1 MGDRAWLTRAPIF
14 FQTEGEGSGASPP
27 APRRMQFFGRLVD
40 TLSSVT
46 NLFSNPFRVKE
57 VAVADYVSSG
67 RAREEGQLILFQNT
81 PNRTWDCILVNP
93 RNPQSGFRLFQLETE
108 ADALVNFQQ
117 YSSQLPPFYES
128 SSHILHTEVLQQLT
142 DLIRSHPSWSVAHLA
157 VELGI
162 RECFHHSRIIS
173 CANSTENE
181 EGCTPL
187 HLACRKG
194 DGEILMELVQYC
206 HAQMDVTDSNGETA
220 FHYAV
225 QSDNSQVLQLLGK
238 NASAGLNQLNNQGL
252 TPLHLACQLGKQEMV
267 RVLLLC
273 NARCN
278 IMGPSGYPIHTA
290 MKFSQKGCAE
300 MIISMD
306 SNQIH
311 SKDPRYGASPL
322 HWAKNA
328 EMARLLLKRGCD
340 VNSTS
345 SAGNTALHVA
355 VMRNRFDCVMVLLTH
370 GANADA
376 RGEHGNTPLHL
387 AMSKDNVE
395 MVKALIVFG
404 AEVDTPNDSGET
416 PAFVASKISRLVTR
430 KALLTLLRTVGA
442 DYRSPLLQGVSAEQ
456 CSATTQHS
464 FFSLER
470 SQPPPISLNNLE
482 LQDLVHISRARKP
495 AFILSSMRDEK
506 RTHDHL
512 LCLDGGGVKGLVI
525 IQLLIA
531 IEKASGI
538 ATKDLFDWVAGTS
551 TGGIL
556 ALAILHSEGSPWAW
570 GPGSVGLRP
579 ALELGWVYFQGI
591 AERVIGEGRARK
603 PFVGQPRVLESEG
616 GRSRAGG
623 QGVASD
629 GLEASSASHA
639 GRSSPLHSLRTHTS
653 GLGEAPLTPI
663 CSGRLTG
670 QGCSF
675 YSVTN
680 RVDLD
685 LQAFTLSG
693 PFFKENNTKL
703 RIPNEISN
711 LGAAEGGPCLCG
723 KLHRRVPGAP
733 AWSVPCKSVPLVPAA
748 GLCAAVCGGRPS
760 CLSPPPTP
768 LFLGKSMAY
777 MRGVYFRMKD
787 EVFRGS
793 RPYESGPLEEF
804 LKREFGEHTK
814 MTDVKK
820 PKVMLTGT
828 LSDRQPAE
836 LHLFRN
842 YEAPECVREPRFNQ
856 NVNLKPPTH
865 PSEQLVWRAARSS
878 GAAPTYFR
886 PNGRFLDGGLLAN
899 NPTLDA
905 MTEIHEYN
913 QDMIR
918 KGQGN
923 KVKKLSIVVSLGTG
937 RSPQVPVTC
946 VDVFR
951 PSNPWELAKTV
962 FGAKELGKM
971 VVDCCTDPDGRAV
984 DRARA
989 WCEMVGIQYF
999 RLRVLE

>member
-1 MGDRAWLTRAPIF
+1 
-14 FQTEGEGSGASPP
+14 
-27 APRRMQFFGRLVD
+27 MQFFGRLVN
-40 TLSSVT
+40 TLNSVT

-67 RAREEGQLILFQNT
+67 RIREEGQLVLFQNF

-93 RNPQSGFRLFQLETE
+93 RNSQNGFRLFQLERET
-108 ADALVNFQQ
+108 DALVNFQH
-117 YSSQLPPFYES
+117 YSIQLPPFYES
-128 SSHILHTEVLQQLT
+128 SSQVLHVEALQQLT
-142 DLIRSHPSWSVAHLA
+142 DLIRSHPSWSAAHLA

-162 RECFHHSRIIS
+162 RECFHHSHVIS
-173 CANSTENE
+173 CANSRENE
-181 EGCTPL
+181 EGFSPL

-194 DGEILMELVQYC
+194 DGEILAELVQYC
-206 HAQMDVTDSNGETA
+206 HAQMDVTDNNGETA

-225 QSDNSQVLQLLGK
+225 QGDNSQVLQLLGK
-238 NASAGLNQLNNQGL
+238 NASAGLNRVNNQGQ
-252 TPLHLACQLGKQEMV
+252 TPLHLACQMGKQEMV

-278 IMGPSGYPIHTA
+278 IMGPSGYPISSSALSCPHA
-290 MKFSQKGCAE
+290 QVSSGFPRCAE

-306 SNQIH
+306 SSQIH

-328 EMARLLLKRGCD
+328 EMARMLLKRGCD
-340 VNSTS
+340 VNGTS
-345 SAGNTALHVA
+345 SLGNTALHVA
-355 VMRNRFDCVMVLLTH
+355 VMRNRLDCVMALLTY
-370 GANADA
+370 GANANA

-395 MVKALIVFG
+395 MIKALIVFG
-404 AEVDTPNDSGET
+404 AEVDTPNDLGET
-416 PAFVASKISRLVTR
+416 PAFIASKIS
-430 KALLTLLRTVGA
+430 K
-442 DYRSPLLQGVSAEQ
+442 Q
-456 CSATTQHS
+456 
-464 FFSLER
+464 
-470 SQPPPISLNNLE
+470 
-482 LQDLVHISRARKP
+482 LQDIMHISRARKP

-531 IEKASGI
+531 IEKASGV

-556 ALAILHSEGSPWAW
+556 ALAI
-570 GPGSVGLRP
+570 
-579 ALELGWVYFQGI
+579 
-591 AERVIGEGRARK
+591 
-603 PFVGQPRVLESEG
+603 
-616 GRSRAGG
+616 
-623 QGVASD
+623 
-629 GLEASSASHA
+629 
-639 GRSSPLHSLRTHTS
+639 
-653 GLGEAPLTPI
+653 
-663 CSGRLTG
+663 
-670 QGCSF
+670 
-675 YSVTN
+675 
-680 RVDLD
+680 
-685 LQAFTLSG
+685 
-693 PFFKENNTKL
+693 
-703 RIPNEISN
+703 
-711 LGAAEGGPCLCG
+711 
-723 KLHRRVPGAP
+723 
-733 AWSVPCKSVPLVPAA
+733 
-748 GLCAAVCGGRPS
+748 
-760 CLSPPPTP
+760 
-768 LFLGKSMAY
+768 GKSMAY
-777 MRGVYFRMKD
+777 MRSVYFRMKD

-842 YEAPECVREPRFNQ
+842 YEAPECVREPRFSQ
-856 NVNLKPPTH
+856 NINLKPPTQ

-918 KGQGN
+918 KGQEG

-971 VVDCCTDPDGRAV
+971 VVDCVTLVPSPSRASWGDPLLLDPDRLNPQLGTDIMLDEVSDTVLVNALWETEVYIYEHR
-984 DRARA
+984 
-989 WCEMVGIQYF
+989 EQFQKLIQ
-999 RLRVLE
+999 LLLSP

>member
-1 MGDRAWLTRAPIF
+1 MGLPTAP
-14 FQTEGEGSGASPP
+14 Q
-27 APRRMQFFGRLVD
+27 RMQFFGRLVN

-57 VAVADYVSSG
+57 VSLADYASSE
-67 RAREEGQLILFQNT
+67 RVREEGQLILLHNVS
-81 PNRTWDCILVNP
+81 NRTWDCILVSP
-93 RNPQSGFRLFQLETE
+93 RNPQNGFRLFQLESE

-128 SSHILHTEVLQQLT
+128 SVQVLHVEVLQHLT
-142 DLIRSHPSWSVAHLA
+142 DLIRNHPSWTVTHLA

-194 DGEILMELVQYC
+194 DSEILVELVQYC
-206 HAQMDVTDSNGETA
+206 HAQMDVTDNKGETA

-225 QSDNSQVLQLLGK
+225 QGDNPQVLQLLGK
-238 NASAGLNQLNNQGL
+238 NASAGLNQVNNQGL
-252 TPLHLACQLGKQEMV
+252 TPLHLACQMGKQEMV

-278 IMGPSGYPIHTA
+278 IMGPGGFPIHTA

-328 EMARLLLKRGCD
+328 EMARMLLKRGCD
-340 VNSTS
+340 VDSTS
-345 SAGNTALHVA
+345 SSGNTALHVA
-355 VMRNRFDCVMVLLTH
+355 VMRNRFDCVMALLTY
-370 GANADA
+370 GANAGA

-387 AMSKDNVE
+387 AMTKDNME

-404 AEVDTPNDSGET
+404 AEVDTPNDFGET
-416 PAFVASKISRLVTR
+416 PALIASKIS
-430 KALLTLLRTVGA
+430 K
-442 DYRSPLLQGVSAEQ
+442 Q
-456 CSATTQHS
+456 
-464 FFSLER
+464 
-470 SQPPPISLNNLE
+470 
-482 LQDLVHISRARKP
+482 LQDLMPISRARKP

-506 RTHDHL
+506 RSHDHL

-531 IEKASGI
+531 IEKASGV

-556 ALAILHSEGSPWAW
+556 ALAILHS
-570 GPGSVGLRP
+570 
-579 ALELGWVYFQGI
+579 
-591 AERVIGEGRARK
+591 
-603 PFVGQPRVLESEG
+603 
-616 GRSRAGG
+616 
-623 QGVASD
+623 
-629 GLEASSASHA
+629 
-639 GRSSPLHSLRTHTS
+639 
-653 GLGEAPLTPI
+653 
-663 CSGRLTG
+663 
-670 QGCSF
+670 
-675 YSVTN
+675 
-680 RVDLD
+680 
-685 LQAFTLSG
+685 
-693 PFFKENNTKL
+693 
-703 RIPNEISN
+703 
-711 LGAAEGGPCLCG
+711 
-723 KLHRRVPGAP
+723 
-733 AWSVPCKSVPLVPAA
+733 
-748 GLCAAVCGGRPS
+748 
-760 CLSPPPTP
+760 
-768 LFLGKSMAY
+768 KSMAY

-842 YEAPECVREPRFNQ
+842 YDAPEAVREPRFNQ
-856 NVNLKPPTH
+856 NINLKPPTQ
-865 PSEQLVWRAARSS
+865 PADQLVWRAARSS

-937 RSPQVPVTC
+937 KSPQVPVTC

-999 RLRVLE
+999 RLNPQLGSDIMLDEVSDAVLVNALWETEVYIYEHREEFQKLVQLLLSP

>member
-1 MGDRAWLTRAPIF
+1 MRRAALPCTWLAARVMGRYWWSWCSTATPRWTSLTTR
-14 FQTEGEGSGASPP
+14 ERPP
-27 APRRMQFFGRLVD
+27 SIMLYRVTIPR
-40 TLSSVT
+40 
-46 NLFSNPFRVKE
+46 
-57 VAVADYVSSG
+57 
-67 RAREEGQLILFQNT
+67 
-81 PNRTWDCILVNP
+81 C
-93 RNPQSGFRLFQLETE
+93 
-108 ADALVNFQQ
+108 
-117 YSSQLPPFYES
+117 
-128 SSHILHTEVLQQLT
+128 
-142 DLIRSHPSWSVAHLA
+142 
-157 VELGI
+157 
-162 RECFHHSRIIS
+162 
-173 CANSTENE
+173 
-181 EGCTPL
+181 
-187 HLACRKG
+187 CR
-194 DGEILMELVQYC
+194 
-206 HAQMDVTDSNGETA
+206 
-220 FHYAV
+220 
-225 QSDNSQVLQLLGK
+225 
-238 NASAGLNQLNNQGL
+238 
-252 TPLHLACQLGKQEMV
+252 
-267 RVLLLC
+267 
-273 NARCN
+273 
-278 IMGPSGYPIHTA
+278 
-290 MKFSQKGCAE
+290 CAE

-328 EMARLLLKRGCD
+328 EMARMLLKRGCD

-345 SAGNTALHVA
+345 STGNTALHVA
-355 VMRNRFDCVMVLLTH
+355 VMRNRFDCVMALLTY
-370 GANADA
+370 GANAEA

-404 AEVDTPNDSGET
+404 AEVDAPNDFGET
-416 PAFVASKISRLVTR
+416 PTSLASKISKLVTR
-430 KALLTLLRTVGA
+430 RAFLTLLRTVGA
-442 DYRSPLLQGVSAEQ
+442 EYHFSHFQGVPTEQGSA
-456 CSATTQHS
+456 SSHRP

-470 SQPPPISLNNLE
+470 AQAPPVSLNSLA

-495 AFILSSMRDEK
+495 AFILSSMRNET
-506 RTHDHL
+506 RTYDHL

-531 IEKASGI
+531 IEKASGV

-556 ALAILHSEGSPWAW
+556 ALAILHS
-570 GPGSVGLRP
+570 
-579 ALELGWVYFQGI
+579 
-591 AERVIGEGRARK
+591 
-603 PFVGQPRVLESEG
+603 
-616 GRSRAGG
+616 
-623 QGVASD
+623 
-629 GLEASSASHA
+629 
-639 GRSSPLHSLRTHTS
+639 
-653 GLGEAPLTPI
+653 
-663 CSGRLTG
+663 
-670 QGCSF
+670 
-675 YSVTN
+675 
-680 RVDLD
+680 
-685 LQAFTLSG
+685 
-693 PFFKENNTKL
+693 
-703 RIPNEISN
+703 
-711 LGAAEGGPCLCG
+711 
-723 KLHRRVPGAP
+723 
-733 AWSVPCKSVPLVPAA
+733 
-748 GLCAAVCGGRPS
+748 
-760 CLSPPPTP
+760 
-768 LFLGKSMAY
+768 KSMAY

-842 YEAPECVREPRFNQ
+842 YDAPETVREPRFNQ
-856 NVNLKPPTH
+856 NINLKPLTQ
-865 PSEQLVWRAARSS
+865 PSDQLVWRAARSS

-918 KGQGN
+918 KGQGD

-937 RSPQVPVTC
+937 KSPQVPVTC

-989 WCEMVGIQYF
+989 WCEMVDIQYF
-999 RLRVLE
+999 RLNPQLGTDIMLDEVSDTVLVNALWETEVYIYEHREEFRKLIQLLLSP

>member
-1 MGDRAWLTRAPIF
+1 
-14 FQTEGEGSGASPP
+14 
-27 APRRMQFFGRLVD
+27 MQFFGRLVN
-40 TLSSVT
+40 TLSSVS

-57 VAVADYVSSG
+57 VAVADYAASERV
-67 RAREEGQLILFQNT
+67 REEGQLILFRNS

-93 RNPQSGFRLFQLETE
+93 RNSQSAFRLFQLELE

-117 YSSQLPPFYES
+117 YASQLPPFYES
-128 SSHILHTEVLQQLT
+128 SVQVLHVEVLQHLS
-142 DLIRSHPSWSVAHLA
+142 DLIRNHPSWSVAHLA

-194 DGEILMELVQYC
+194 DGEILLELVQYC
-206 HAQMDVTDSNGETA
+206 HAQMDVTDNKGENA

-225 QSDNSQVLQLLGK
+225 QGDNSQVLQLLGK
-238 NASAGLNQLNNQGL
+238 NASTGVNQVNSQGL
-252 TPLHLACQLGKQEMV
+252 TPLHLACRMGKQEMV

-278 IMGPSGYPIHTA
+278 ILGPEGYPIHTA
-290 MKFSQKGCAE
+290 MKFSQRGCAE

-345 SAGNTALHVA
+345 SSGYTALHVA
-355 VMRNRFDCVMVLLTH
+355 VMRNRFECVMVLLTY

-404 AEVDTPNDSGET
+404 AEVDTPNDFGET
-416 PAFVASKISRLVTR
+416 PAFIASKISKLVTR

-442 DYRSPLLQGVSAEQ
+442 DHRFPLLQGVPAEQ
-456 CSATTQHS
+456 GSAASHHP

-470 SQPPPISLNNLE
+470 AQPPPISLNNLE
-482 LQDLVHISRARKP
+482 LQDVMHISRARKP
-495 AFILSSMRDEK
+495 AFILSSLRDEK

-531 IEKASGI
+531 IEKASGV

-556 ALAILHSEGSPWAW
+556 ALAILHS
-570 GPGSVGLRP
+570 
-579 ALELGWVYFQGI
+579 
-591 AERVIGEGRARK
+591 
-603 PFVGQPRVLESEG
+603 
-616 GRSRAGG
+616 
-623 QGVASD
+623 
-629 GLEASSASHA
+629 
-639 GRSSPLHSLRTHTS
+639 
-653 GLGEAPLTPI
+653 
-663 CSGRLTG
+663 
-670 QGCSF
+670 
-675 YSVTN
+675 
-680 RVDLD
+680 
-685 LQAFTLSG
+685 
-693 PFFKENNTKL
+693 
-703 RIPNEISN
+703 
-711 LGAAEGGPCLCG
+711 
-723 KLHRRVPGAP
+723 
-733 AWSVPCKSVPLVPAA
+733 
-748 GLCAAVCGGRPS
+748 
-760 CLSPPPTP
+760 
-768 LFLGKSMAY
+768 KSMAY

-820 PKVMLTGT
+820 PKWLQWPEMCQSEARSQEPPLGLPHRVMLTGT

-842 YEAPECVREPRFNQ
+842 YDAPESVREPRFSPNI
-856 NVNLKPPTH
+856 NLKPLTQ
-865 PSEQLVWRAARSS
+865 PSDQLVWRAARSS

-913 QDMIR
+913 QDLIR
-918 KGQGN
+918 KGQSER
-923 KVKKLSIVVSLGTG
+923 VKKLSIVVSLGTG

-999 RLRVLE
+999 RLNPQLGADIMLDEVSDAVLVNALWETEVYIYEHREQFQKLIQLLLSP

>member
-1 MGDRAWLTRAPIF
+1 MGDRAQLTRDPVF
-14 FQTEGEGSGASPP
+14 FQAEGAGGGAQPP
-27 APRRMQFFGRLVD
+27 APQKMQFFGRLVN

-57 VAVADYVSSG
+57 VAVADYTSSG
-67 RAREEGQLILFQNT
+67 RVQEEGQLILFQNI
-81 PNRTWDCILVNP
+81 PNHTWDCILVNP
-93 RNPQSGFRLFQLETE
+93 RNSQSGFRLFQLETE
-108 ADALVNFQQ
+108 ADALVNFQH
-117 YSSQLPPFYES
+117 YSLQLPPFYES
-128 SSHILHTEVLQQLT
+128 SGHVLHVEVLQQLT
-142 DLIRSHPSWSVAHLA
+142 GLIRSHPSWSVAHLA

-173 CANSTENE
+173 CANNRENE

-194 DGEILMELVQYC
+194 DGEILVELVQYC
-206 HAQMDVTDSNGETA
+206 HAQMDVTDNNGETA

-225 QSDNSQVLQLLGK
+225 QGDNAQVLQLLGK
-238 NASAGLNQLNNQGL
+238 NASTGLNRVNNQGQ
-252 TPLHLACQLGKQEMV
+252 TPLHLACQMGKQEMV

-278 IMGPSGYPIHTA
+278 VMGSIGYPIHTA
-290 MKFSQKGCAE
+290 MKFSHKGCAE

-322 HWAKNA
+322 HWAKTA
-328 EMARLLLKRGCD
+328 EMARMLLKRGCD

-345 SAGNTALHVA
+345 STGNTALHVA
-355 VMRNRFDCVMVLLTH
+355 VMRNRFDCVMALLTY

-395 MVKALIVFG
+395 MIKALIVFG
-404 AEVDTPNDSGET
+404 AEVDTPNDFGET
-416 PAFVASKISRLVTR
+416 PAFIASKISKLVTR
-430 KALLTLLRTVGA
+430 KTLLTLLRTIGA
-442 DYRSPLLQGVSAEQ
+442 NYSLPLTQEAPSEQ
-456 CSATTQHS
+456 SSTTTHHS
-464 FFSLER
+464 FSLER

-482 LQDLVHISRARKP
+482 LQDIVHISRSRKP

-531 IEKASGI
+531 IEKASGV

-556 ALAILHSEGSPWAW
+556 ALAILHS
-570 GPGSVGLRP
+570 
-579 ALELGWVYFQGI
+579 
-591 AERVIGEGRARK
+591 
-603 PFVGQPRVLESEG
+603 
-616 GRSRAGG
+616 
-623 QGVASD
+623 
-629 GLEASSASHA
+629 
-639 GRSSPLHSLRTHTS
+639 
-653 GLGEAPLTPI
+653 
-663 CSGRLTG
+663 
-670 QGCSF
+670 
-675 YSVTN
+675 
-680 RVDLD
+680 
-685 LQAFTLSG
+685 
-693 PFFKENNTKL
+693 
-703 RIPNEISN
+703 
-711 LGAAEGGPCLCG
+711 
-723 KLHRRVPGAP
+723 
-733 AWSVPCKSVPLVPAA
+733 
-748 GLCAAVCGGRPS
+748 
-760 CLSPPPTP
+760 
-768 LFLGKSMAY
+768 KSMAY

-842 YEAPECVREPRFNQ
+842 YDAPESVREPRFSQ
-856 NVNLKPPTH
+856 NINLKPPTQ

-918 KGQGN
+918 KGQRN

-937 RSPQVPVTC
+937 KSPQVPVTC

-989 WCEMVGIQYF
+989 WCEMVDIQYF
-999 RLRVLE
+999 RQIEPPAGDRHHAGRGQRCSAGQRSVGD

>member
-1 MGDRAWLTRAPIF
+1 
-14 FQTEGEGSGASPP
+14 
-27 APRRMQFFGRLVD
+27 MQFFGRLVN

-46 NLFSNPFRVKE
+46 SLFSNPFRVKE
-57 VAVADYVSSG
+57 VSLADYASSG
-67 RAREEGQLILFQNT
+67 RIREEGQLILFHSV
-81 PNRTWDCILVNP
+81 PGRTWDCVLVNP
-93 RNPQSGFRLFQLETE
+93 RHLQSAFRLFQLETE
-108 ADALVNFQQ
+108 AEALVTFQQ
-117 YSSQLPPFYES
+117 YSSLLPPFYES
-128 SSHILHTEVLQQLT
+128 SAHILQVDVLQQLS

-173 CANSTENE
+173 CANSTESK

-194 DGEILMELVQYC
+194 NAEILQELVQYC
-206 HAQMDVTDSNGETA
+206 HAQVDVTDHNGETA

-225 QSDNSQVLQLLGK
+225 QGNSSQVLQLLGK
-238 NASAGLNQLNNQGL
+238 SASAGLNQVNKQGL
-252 TPLHLACQLGKQEMV
+252 TPLHLACQMGKPEMV
-267 RVLLLC
+267 HVLLLC

-278 IMGPSGYPIHTA
+278 VMGPRGYPIHTA

-306 SNQIH
+306 SSQVH

-322 HWAKNA
+322 HWAKKA
-328 EMARLLLKRGCD
+328 EMARMLLTRGSD
-340 VNSTS
+340 VNNTS
-345 SAGNTALHVA
+345 SVGNTPLHVA
-355 VMRNRFDCVMVLLTH
+355 VTRNRFDCAMVLLTY
-370 GANADA
+370 GADANA

-387 AMSKDNVE
+387 AMSRGNVE
-395 MVKALIVFG
+395 MIKALIVFG
-404 AEVDTPNDSGET
+404 AEVDTPNDCGET
-416 PAFVASKISRLVTR
+416 PTNIASKIGKAGTR
-430 KALLTLLRTVGA
+430 KTVLTLLRIIGA
-442 DYRSPLLQGVSAEQ
+442 GHRFPGAPSELGSSA
-456 CSATTQHS
+456 AQHS
-464 FFSLER
+464 FCGER

-495 AFILSSMRDEK
+495 TFILNSMRDEK
-506 RTHDHL
+506 RTHDNL

-531 IEKASGI
+531 IEKASGV

-556 ALAILHSEGSPWAW
+556 ALAILHS
-570 GPGSVGLRP
+570 
-579 ALELGWVYFQGI
+579 
-591 AERVIGEGRARK
+591 
-603 PFVGQPRVLESEG
+603 
-616 GRSRAGG
+616 
-623 QGVASD
+623 
-629 GLEASSASHA
+629 
-639 GRSSPLHSLRTHTS
+639 
-653 GLGEAPLTPI
+653 
-663 CSGRLTG
+663 
-670 QGCSF
+670 
-675 YSVTN
+675 
-680 RVDLD
+680 
-685 LQAFTLSG
+685 
-693 PFFKENNTKL
+693 
-703 RIPNEISN
+703 
-711 LGAAEGGPCLCG
+711 
-723 KLHRRVPGAP
+723 
-733 AWSVPCKSVPLVPAA
+733 
-748 GLCAAVCGGRPS
+748 
-760 CLSPPPTP
+760 
-768 LFLGKSMAY
+768 KSMVY
-777 MRGVYFRMKD
+777 MRGVYLRMKD

-814 MTDVKK
+814 MTDIRK

-842 YEAPECVREPRFNQ
+842 YEAPECVREPRCGQ
-856 NVNLKPPTH
+856 NVNLKPPTQ

-886 PNGRFLDGGLLAN
+886 PSGRYLDGGLLAN

-937 RSPQVPVTC
+937 KAPQVPVTC

-999 RLRVLE
+999 RLNPQLGTDIMLDEVSDTVLVNALWETEVYIHEHQEQFQKLIQLLLSS

>member
-1 MGDRAWLTRAPIF
+1 MRRAAPPC
-14 FQTEGEGSGASPP
+14 TWP
-27 APRRMQFFGRLVD
+27 AARVTGRSWWSWCSTATPRWTSRTTTGRRPFI
-40 TLSSVT
+40 TPSRVT
-46 NLFSNPFRVKE
+46 M
-57 VAVADYVSSG
+57 
-67 RAREEGQLILFQNT
+67 
-81 PNRTWDCILVNP
+81 P
-93 RNPQSGFRLFQLETE
+93 R
-108 ADALVNFQQ
+108 
-117 YSSQLPPFYES
+117 
-128 SSHILHTEVLQQLT
+128 
-142 DLIRSHPSWSVAHLA
+142 
-157 VELGI
+157 
-162 RECFHHSRIIS
+162 C
-173 CANSTENE
+173 
-181 EGCTPL
+181 
-187 HLACRKG
+187 CR
-194 DGEILMELVQYC
+194 
-206 HAQMDVTDSNGETA
+206 
-220 FHYAV
+220 
-225 QSDNSQVLQLLGK
+225 
-238 NASAGLNQLNNQGL
+238 
-252 TPLHLACQLGKQEMV
+252 
-267 RVLLLC
+267 
-273 NARCN
+273 
-278 IMGPSGYPIHTA
+278 
-290 MKFSQKGCAE
+290 CAE

-322 HWAKNA
+322 HWAKTA
-328 EMARLLLKRGCD
+328 EMARMLLKRGCD

-345 SAGNTALHVA
+345 STGNTALHVA
-355 VMRNRFDCVMVLLTH
+355 VMRNRFDCVMALLTY

-395 MVKALIVFG
+395 MIKALIVFG

-416 PAFVASKISRLVTR
+416 PAFIASKISKLVTR
-430 KALLTLLRTVGA
+430 KTLLTLLRTIGA
-442 DYRSPLLQGVSAEQ
+442 NYSLPLTQEAPSEQ
-456 CSATTQHS
+456 SSTTTHHS
-464 FFSLER
+464 FSLER

-482 LQDLVHISRARKP
+482 LQDIVHISRSRKP

-531 IEKASGI
+531 IEKASGV

-556 ALAILHSEGSPWAW
+556 ALAILHS
-570 GPGSVGLRP
+570 
-579 ALELGWVYFQGI
+579 
-591 AERVIGEGRARK
+591 
-603 PFVGQPRVLESEG
+603 
-616 GRSRAGG
+616 
-623 QGVASD
+623 
-629 GLEASSASHA
+629 
-639 GRSSPLHSLRTHTS
+639 
-653 GLGEAPLTPI
+653 
-663 CSGRLTG
+663 
-670 QGCSF
+670 
-675 YSVTN
+675 
-680 RVDLD
+680 
-685 LQAFTLSG
+685 
-693 PFFKENNTKL
+693 
-703 RIPNEISN
+703 
-711 LGAAEGGPCLCG
+711 
-723 KLHRRVPGAP
+723 
-733 AWSVPCKSVPLVPAA
+733 
-748 GLCAAVCGGRPS
+748 
-760 CLSPPPTP
+760 
-768 LFLGKSMAY
+768 KSMAY

-842 YEAPECVREPRFNQ
+842 YDAPESVREPRFSQ
-856 NVNLKPPTH
+856 NINLKPPTQ

-918 KGQGN
+918 KGQRN

-937 RSPQVPVTC
+937 KSPQVPVTC

-989 WCEMVGIQYF
+989 WCEMVDIQYF
-999 RLRVLE
+999 RLNPQLGTDIMLDEVSDAVLVNALWETEVYIHEHREEFQKLVQLLLSP

>member
-1 MGDRAWLTRAPIF
+1 
-14 FQTEGEGSGASPP
+14 
-27 APRRMQFFGRLVD
+27 MQFFGRLVN

-57 VAVADYVSSG
+57 VSLADYNVSS
-67 RAREEGQLILFQNT
+67 RVQEEGQLILFHNV
-81 PNRTWDCILVNP
+81 PNRTWDCVLVNP
-93 RNPQSGFRLFQLETE
+93 RNSQSGFRLFQLETE

-128 SSHILHTEVLQQLT
+128 SVQVLQAEVLQHLT
-142 DLIRSHPSWSVAHLA
+142 DLIRNHPSWSVAHLA

-173 CANSTENE
+173 CANSIENE

-194 DGEILMELVQYC
+194 DGETLVELVQHC
-206 HAQMDVTDSNGETA
+206 HAQMDVTDNSGETA

-225 QSDNSQVLQLLGK
+225 QGDNPQVLQLLGK
-238 NASAGLNQLNNQGL
+238 NASAGLNQVNNHGL
-252 TPLHLACQLGKQEMV
+252 TPLHLACQMGKQEMV

-278 IMGPSGYPIHTA
+278 VMGPGGYPIHTA

-328 EMARLLLKRGCD
+328 EMARMLLKRGCD

-355 VMRNRFDCVMVLLTH
+355 VMRNRFECVMVLLTY

-395 MVKALIVFG
+395 MIKALIVFG
-404 AEVDTPNDSGET
+404 AEVDTPNDFGET
-416 PAFVASKISRLVTR
+416 PAFIANRISKLVTR
-430 KALLTLLRTVGA
+430 KMLLALLRTVGA
-442 DYRSPLLQGVSAEQ
+442 DYRFPLIPGVPTEQGSAA
-456 CSATTQHS
+456 SQHPI
-464 FFSLER
+464 SLER
-470 SQPPPISLNNLE
+470 AQPPSISLSNLE
-482 LQDLVHISRARKP
+482 LQDITHITRARKP
-495 AFILSSMRDEK
+495 AFILNSLRGEK
-506 RTHDHL
+506 RSQDHL
-512 LCLDGGGVKGLVI
+512 LCLDGGGVKGLII

-556 ALAILHSEGSPWAW
+556 ALAILHS
-570 GPGSVGLRP
+570 
-579 ALELGWVYFQGI
+579 
-591 AERVIGEGRARK
+591 
-603 PFVGQPRVLESEG
+603 
-616 GRSRAGG
+616 
-623 QGVASD
+623 
-629 GLEASSASHA
+629 
-639 GRSSPLHSLRTHTS
+639 
-653 GLGEAPLTPI
+653 
-663 CSGRLTG
+663 
-670 QGCSF
+670 
-675 YSVTN
+675 
-680 RVDLD
+680 
-685 LQAFTLSG
+685 
-693 PFFKENNTKL
+693 
-703 RIPNEISN
+703 
-711 LGAAEGGPCLCG
+711 
-723 KLHRRVPGAP
+723 
-733 AWSVPCKSVPLVPAA
+733 
-748 GLCAAVCGGRPS
+748 
-760 CLSPPPTP
+760 
-768 LFLGKSMAY
+768 KSMAY

-814 MTDVKK
+814 MTDIKK

-842 YEAPECVREPRFNQ
+842 YDAPDTVREPRFSQ
-856 NVNLKPPTH
+856 NTNLRPPAQ

-918 KGQGN
+918 KGQGH
-923 KVKKLSIVVSLGTG
+923 KVKKLAIVVSLGTG

-999 RLRVLE
+999 RLNPQLGTDIMLDEVSDMVLVNALWETEVYIYEHRDQFQKLIQLLLEP

>member
-1 MGDRAWLTRAPIF
+1 
-14 FQTEGEGSGASPP
+14 
-27 APRRMQFFGRLVD
+27 MQFFGRLVN

-46 NLFSNPFRVKE
+46 TLFSNPFRVKE
-57 VAVADYVSSG
+57 VAVVDYVSSA
-67 RAREEGQLILFQNT
+67 RVREEGQLILLQNVSS
-81 PNRTWDCILVNP
+81 RTWDCILVNP

-128 SSHILHTEVLQQLT
+128 SNHILHVEVLQQLT
-142 DLIRSHPSWSVAHLA
+142 DLIRNHPSWSVAHLA

-194 DGEILMELVQYC
+194 DGEILVELVQYC
-206 HAQMDVTDSNGETA
+206 HAQMDVTDNNGETP

-238 NASAGLNQLNNQGL
+238 NASAGLNQVNHQGL

-278 IMGPSGYPIHTA
+278 IMGPNGYPIHTA

-300 MIISMD
+300 MIVSMD
-306 SNQIH
+306 SSQIH

-340 VNSTS
+340 VNSIS

-355 VMRNRFDCVMVLLTH
+355 VMRNRFDCVMALLTH
-370 GANADA
+370 GASADA

-395 MVKALIVFG
+395 MIKALIVFG
-404 AEVDTPNDSGET
+404 AEVDTPNDFGET
-416 PAFVASKISRLVTR
+416 PAFIASKISKLVTR
-430 KALLTLLRTVGA
+430 KAILTLLRTIGA
-442 DYRSPLLQGVSAEQ
+442 DYRFPLVQGGSAEQ
-456 CSATTQHS
+456 CSAATHS

-482 LQDLVHISRARKP
+482 LQDLMQISRARKP

-506 RTHDHL
+506 RTTV
-512 LCLDGGGVKGLVI
+512 DGGGQGGLPGGSE
-525 IQLLIA
+525 QLAQKLPRA
-531 IEKASGI
+531 
-538 ATKDLFDWVAGTS
+538 D
-551 TGGIL
+551 
-556 ALAILHSEGSPWAW
+556 
-570 GPGSVGLRP
+570 GSVASVSCSLS
-579 ALELGWVYFQGI
+579 L
-591 AERVIGEGRARK
+591 
-603 PFVGQPRVLESEG
+603 
-616 GRSRAGG
+616 SR
-623 QGVASD
+623 
-629 GLEASSASHA
+629 
-639 GRSSPLHSLRTHTS
+639 
-653 GLGEAPLTPI
+653 
-663 CSGRLTG
+663 
-670 QGCSF
+670 
-675 YSVTN
+675 
-680 RVDLD
+680 
-685 LQAFTLSG
+685 
-693 PFFKENNTKL
+693 
-703 RIPNEISN
+703 
-711 LGAAEGGPCLCG
+711 
-723 KLHRRVPGAP
+723 
-733 AWSVPCKSVPLVPAA
+733 
-748 GLCAAVCGGRPS
+748 
-760 CLSPPPTP
+760 
-768 LFLGKSMAY
+768 
-777 MRGVYFRMKD
+777 
-787 EVFRGS
+787 
-793 RPYESGPLEEF
+793 
-804 LKREFGEHTK
+804 
-814 MTDVKK
+814 
-820 PKVMLTGT
+820 VMLTGT

-842 YEAPECVREPRFNQ
+842 YDAPDCVREARFSQ
-856 NVNLKPPTH
+856 NINLKPPTQ

-913 QDMIR
+913 QDLIR
-918 KGQGN
+918 KGQGH

-999 RLRVLE
+999 RLNPQLGTDIMLDEVNDTVLVNALWETEVYIYEHREEFQKLIQLLLSP

>member
-1 MGDRAWLTRAPIF
+1 
-14 FQTEGEGSGASPP
+14 
-27 APRRMQFFGRLVD
+27 MQFFGRLVN

-57 VAVADYVSSG
+57 VAVADYTSSG
-67 RAREEGQLILFQNT
+67 RVQEEGQLILFQNI
-81 PNRTWDCILVNP
+81 PNHTWDCILVNP
-93 RNPQSGFRLFQLETE
+93 RNSQSGFRLFQLETE
-108 ADALVNFQQ
+108 ADALVNFQH
-117 YSSQLPPFYES
+117 YSLQLPPFYES
-128 SSHILHTEVLQQLT
+128 SGHVLHVEVLQQLT
-142 DLIRSHPSWSVAHLA
+142 GLIRSHPSWSVAHLA

-173 CANSTENE
+173 CANNRENE

-194 DGEILMELVQYC
+194 DGEILVELVQYC
-206 HAQMDVTDSNGETA
+206 HAQMDVTDNNGETA

-225 QSDNSQVLQLLGK
+225 QGDNAQVLQLLGK
-238 NASAGLNQLNNQGL
+238 NASTGLNRVNNQGQ
-252 TPLHLACQLGKQEMV
+252 TPLHLACQMGKQEMV

-278 IMGPSGYPIHTA
+278 VMGSIGYPIHTA
-290 MKFSQKGCAE
+290 MKFSHKGCAE

-322 HWAKNA
+322 HWAKTA
-328 EMARLLLKRGCD
+328 EMARMLLKRGCD

-345 SAGNTALHVA
+345 STGNTALHVA
-355 VMRNRFDCVMVLLTH
+355 VMRNRFDCVMALLTY

-395 MVKALIVFG
+395 MIKALIVFG
-404 AEVDTPNDSGET
+404 AEVDTPNDFGET
-416 PAFVASKISRLVTR
+416 PAFIASKISKLVTR
-430 KALLTLLRTVGA
+430 KTLLTLLRTIGA
-442 DYRSPLLQGVSAEQ
+442 NYSLPLTQEAPSEQ
-456 CSATTQHS
+456 SSTTTHHS
-464 FFSLER
+464 FSLER

-482 LQDLVHISRARKP
+482 LQDIVHISRSRKP

-531 IEKASGI
+531 IEKASGV

-556 ALAILHSEGSPWAW
+556 ALAILHS
-570 GPGSVGLRP
+570 
-579 ALELGWVYFQGI
+579 
-591 AERVIGEGRARK
+591 
-603 PFVGQPRVLESEG
+603 
-616 GRSRAGG
+616 
-623 QGVASD
+623 
-629 GLEASSASHA
+629 
-639 GRSSPLHSLRTHTS
+639 
-653 GLGEAPLTPI
+653 
-663 CSGRLTG
+663 
-670 QGCSF
+670 
-675 YSVTN
+675 
-680 RVDLD
+680 
-685 LQAFTLSG
+685 
-693 PFFKENNTKL
+693 
-703 RIPNEISN
+703 
-711 LGAAEGGPCLCG
+711 
-723 KLHRRVPGAP
+723 
-733 AWSVPCKSVPLVPAA
+733 
-748 GLCAAVCGGRPS
+748 
-760 CLSPPPTP
+760 
-768 LFLGKSMAY
+768 KSMAY

-842 YEAPECVREPRFNQ
+842 YDAPESVREPRFSQ
-856 NVNLKPPTH
+856 NINLKPPTQ

-918 KGQGN
+918 KGQRN

-937 RSPQVPVTC
+937 KSPQVPVTC

-989 WCEMVGIQYF
+989 WCEMVDIQYF
-999 RLRVLE
+999 RLNPQLGTDIMLDEVSDAVLVNALWETEVYIHEHREQFQKLIQLLLSP